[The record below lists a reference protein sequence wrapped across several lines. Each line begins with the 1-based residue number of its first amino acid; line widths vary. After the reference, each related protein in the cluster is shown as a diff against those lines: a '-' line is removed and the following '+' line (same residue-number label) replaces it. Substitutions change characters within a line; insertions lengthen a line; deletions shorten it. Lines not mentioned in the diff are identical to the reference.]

1 MKHRTNLLMQTA
13 TTVLA
18 ACLTLPVLAT
28 TKEKLDS
35 RVGELAGYFQA
46 VQSNPATAVPA
57 EVLQKAEGLVIM
69 HGYRG
74 GLVLGYAGGEGLV
87 IVKDKTTGQWGP
99 VAFVR
104 GAQGTFGFQG
114 GAEQT
119 DFVLALM
126 NTNALETITSAAMS
140 PGAAARATAGD
151 KSAGDQAYYTFEKG
165 SVLVYGQWQGLYGGA
180 CLQSGWLVPDSGAN
194 KKYYGKELTPREILM
209 DGQVEPTEAAKG
221 LASKIEQF
229 ARTR

>member
-1 MKHRTNLLMQTA
+1 MKYGTGLTTRTIITA
-13 TTVLA
+13 LA
-18 ACLTLPVLAT
+18 VSLSLPVLAT
-28 TKEKLDS
+28 TKEKLDT
-35 RVGELAGYFQA
+35 RVNELAGYFQA
-46 VQSNPATAVPA
+46 VQSDPATAVPP

-87 IVKDKTTGQWGP
+87 IVKDKTTGEWGP

-126 NTNALETITSAAMS
+126 NTNALETFTKASMR
-140 PGAAARATAGD
+140 PGAGARATAGD
-151 KSAGDQAYYTFEKG
+151 NTTGDQAYYTLEKG
-165 SVLVYGQWQGLYGGA
+165 SVLVYGQWQGFYGGA
-180 CLQSGWLVPDSGAN
+180 CLQSGWIVPDSGAN
-194 KKYYGKELTPREILM
+194 KTYYGRELTLREILT
-209 DGQVEPTEAAKG
+209 GGKVESTEAAKG

-229 ARTR
+229 AKPR

>member
-1 MKHRTNLLMQTA
+1 MKYGTKLMIRTLA
-13 TTVLA
+13 TVLA
-18 ACLTLPVLAT
+18 ASLGLPVLAT

-35 RVGELAGYFQA
+35 RVSELAGYFQS
-46 VQSNPATAVPA
+46 VQSDPATAVPA

-74 GLVLGYAGGEGLV
+74 GLVLGYAGVKGLV
-87 IVKDKTTGQWGP
+87 IVKNKTTGQWGP

-104 GAQGTFGFQG
+104 GAEGTFGFQG
-114 GAEQT
+114 GGEQM

-126 NTNALETITSAAMS
+126 NTNALETFTVTGMR
-140 PGAAARATAGD
+140 PGAGARATAGY
-151 KSAGDQAYYTFEKG
+151 KSTGDQAYYNCEKP
-165 SVLVYGQWQGLYGGA
+165 SVLVYGQWQGFYGGA

-194 KKYYGKELTPREILM
+194 KKYYGKELTMREILM

-221 LASKIEQF
+221 FASKIEQF
-229 ARTR
+229 ANPR